1 MAVVLF
7 FDHLQ
12 GPCVA
17 EEVASSNCHG
27 RAAVYQPW
35 LASICR
41 RCATVKI
48 ASGDKR
54 TCGLRIVMSA
64 ITSNATKSL
73 RRASRRFGPLSD
85 KVQCSKAAYSI
96 TSLALA
102 CSVSGTV
109 SPSPLAVFLLITS
122 TNLLGNWTGRS
133 AGLAP
138 LKMRSMYPA
147 A

>member
-1 MAVVLF
+1 MPTDGIKLPSYTVSRSMAMS
-7 FDHLQ
+7 
-12 GPCVA
+12 
-17 EEVASSNCHG
+17 ASGQTRPRRSP
-27 RAAVYQPW
+27 AAVTAIPPTPD
-35 LASICR
+35 SI
-41 RCATVKI
+41 A
-48 ASGDKR
+48 
-54 TCGLRIVMSA
+54 
-64 ITSNATKSL
+64 
-73 RRASRRFGPLSD
+73 ASRGDRSGPLSD
-85 KVQCSKAAYSI
+85 KARCSKAAYSI

-109 SPSPLAVFLLITS
+109 RPSPLAVFLLITS